1 MNLSVHSL
9 CFSYQTAPLLRDLD
23 FSLDTGSFV
32 CVLGKN
38 GAGKSTLFQ
47 CILNLQK
54 NYTGT
59 ISLDGQNVKALKEK
73 ELAKSIAYI
82 PQLHKQSFPFSVFD
96 TVLMGTAASL
106 SPFSTPKGA
115 QKEAAMAALRLMGME
130 KYASRSFSHLS
141 GGEQQ
146 MVLIARALAQ
156 KAPILI
162 MDEPCSNLDYGN
174 QIRLLKKLKQLSA
187 LGYLVLLSTHNPE
200 HAFLFADKVLV
211 LHNGTAMASGK
222 PQEVLTASLLEEI
235 YNIPIQLYTFSDVPQ
250 PVCIPKI

>member
-9 CFSYQTAPLLRDLD
+9 YFSYDTAPLLRDIH

-54 NYTGT
+54 NYTGR
-59 ISLDGQNVKALKEK
+59 ISLDGQDVKIFKEK

-82 PQLHKQSFPFSVFD
+82 PQLHKQSFAFSVFD

-106 SPFSTPKGA
+106 SPFSTPKEK
-115 QKEAAMAALRLMGME
+115 QKETAMEALRIMGIE

-211 LHNGTAMASGK
+211 LHEGNAIALGK

-235 YNIPIQLYTFSDVPQ
+235 YNVPIHLYTSSDIPQ
-250 PVCIPKI
+250 PICIPKI